1 VRQTAPGYP
10 DPGAPDDR
18 VIKGRGTT
26 AAQWMGWRGWAGLRV
41 AEVAELVPPGRRL
54 VVIAPHP
61 DDEILGS
68 GGLLAACARAGRTLQ
83 IVAVTDGQA
92 SHPGSTLWPEPK
104 LADQRRA
111 ETGQALV
118 KLGAE
123 GATVLRLG
131 FPDGFVSQAVGA
143 VASAVAS
150 LLTPADVAV
159 SPWRFD
165 GHPDH
170 EATGQAVARAAQ
182 AVGARHLEAP
192 IWAWHWA
199 APGDARMPWSRAA
212 VLYLGPILAQR
223 KRSAIG
229 CFTSQLGPD
238 PSTGADAVLPP
249 WVVARFR
256 HGREV
261 FFR

>member
-1 VRQTAPGYP
+1 MRQTAPGYP
-10 DPGAPDDR
+10 DPGTAEDR
-18 VIKGRGTT
+18 IIKGRGTT
-26 AAQWMGWRGWAGLRV
+26 AAQWMGWPGWAGLRV
-41 AEVAELVPPGRRL
+41 ADVAELVPPGRRL
-54 VVIAPHP
+54 VVVAAHP
-61 DDEILGS
+61 DDEVLGA
-68 GGLLAACARAGRTLQ
+68 GGLLAACARAGRTLL
-83 IVAVTDGQA
+83 IVAVTDGLA
-92 SHPGSTLWPEPK
+92 SHPGSALWPEQK
-104 LADQRRA
+104 LADQRREERA
-111 ETGQALV
+111 QAL
-118 KLGAE
+118 KALGAE
-123 GATVLRLG
+123 GATVRRLG
-131 FPDGFVSQAVGA
+131 FSDGDLSRATGA
-143 VASAVAS
+143 VASALAG
-150 LLTPADVAV
+150 LPTPADVAV

-223 KRSAIG
+223 KRAAIG

-238 PSTGADAVLPP
+238 PSTGAEAILPP

>member
-1 VRQTAPGYP
+1 VRQAAPGYP
-10 DPGAPDDR
+10 DPGTPEDR

-26 AAQWMGWRGWAGLRV
+26 AAQWMGWPGWAGLRV
-41 AEVAELVPPGRRL
+41 AEAAELVPPGRRL
-54 VVIAPHP
+54 VVIASHP
-61 DDEILGS
+61 DDEVLGA
-68 GGLLAACARAGRTLQ
+68 GGLLAACARAGRTLL
-83 IVAVTDGQA
+83 IVAVTDGLA

-111 ETGQALV
+111 ERDQSLLT
-118 KLGAE
+118 LGAE
-123 GATVLRLG
+123 DVTVQRLG
-131 FPDGFVSQAVGA
+131 FQDGDIGQAMGPVAGA
-143 VASAVAS
+143 LAG
-150 LLTPADVAV
+150 LLTAADVVV

-170 EATGQAVARAAQ
+170 EATGQAAARAAQ

-199 APGDARMPWSRAA
+199 VPGDARMPWSRAA

-223 KRSAIG
+223 KRAAIG
-229 CFTSQLGPD
+229 CFTSQLEPD
-238 PSTGADAVLPP
+238 PSTGAEAVLPP